1 MSSSKRPS
9 PTRLSAHLA
18 VCAGASV
25 SLYTYDDR
33 SPILTLSTGDVTVTI
48 ALSKTDL
55 DPTAMR
61 FARDL
66 AAAAT
71 RFAENCQHFTAT
83 TNTTDAAE
91 TSGPTAPPVSRAA

>member
-1 MSSSKRPS
+1 VSSKRPS

-55 DPTAMR
+55 DPTAMK

-66 AAAAT
+66 ADAAA
-71 RFAENCQHFTAT
+71 RFAADCQRFTAHP
-83 TNTTDAAE
+83 NTGDGK
-91 TSGPTAPPVSRAA
+91 TSGPTVPPVSRAA